1 MIKGLRGYS
10 TSVSFH
16 SSSPKRI
23 LEFSITA
30 KLFKL
35 LCYEVY
41 NLTKP
46 KLMKHIGGLSKRFD
60 GENNHNFY
68 SGTKCCK
75 IVMAK
80 TVVQAPHATKLPQFM
95 EKFQKN

>member
-1 MIKGLRGYS
+1 
-10 TSVSFH
+10 
-16 SSSPKRI
+16 
-23 LEFSITA
+23 
-30 KLFKL
+30 
-35 LCYEVY
+35 
-41 NLTKP
+41 
-46 KLMKHIGGLSKRFD
+46 MKHIGGLSKRFD